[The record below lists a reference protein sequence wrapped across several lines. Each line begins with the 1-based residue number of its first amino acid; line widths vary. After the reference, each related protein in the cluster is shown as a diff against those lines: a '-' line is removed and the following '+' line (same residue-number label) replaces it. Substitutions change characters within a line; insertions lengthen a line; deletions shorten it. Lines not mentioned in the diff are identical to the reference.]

1 VDGRRLLLGDWT
13 PLVRDGIDVLRVVL
27 VLATGAAL
35 LVGDEGAA
43 LALGFAAALAL
54 LARAVNLPRPYDF
67 GFVLVLTL
75 HAAGEALGW
84 YDSLE
89 WFDRLVHVVLPC
101 LVAPVLYI
109 GLARLDVLP
118 DPRDD
123 THVRHYTGMAIVA
136 FCLGMAVGGLWEIVE
151 FASDG
156 VLDTALSEGNPDTV
170 GDLVADAVGSLLGAF
185 LLVAWAIW
193 GWGSVRR
200 VTGVNSYEEVD
211 A

>member
-1 VDGRRLLLGDWT
+1 VDGRKLLLGDWT
-13 PLVRDGIDVLRVVL
+13 PLVRDGIDMLRLAL
-27 VLATGAAL
+27 VIATVATLFA
-35 LVGDEGAA
+35 GDVDGA
-43 LALGFAAALAL
+43 LAFGFAAAFAL
-54 LARAVNLPRPYDF
+54 LARVVNLPRPYDV
-67 GFVLVLTL
+67 GFVVVLTL
-75 HAAGEALGW
+75 HAAGEAFGW
-84 YDSLE
+84 YDSLA
-89 WFDRLVHVVLPC
+89 WFDRVVHVVLPC

-123 THVRHYTGMAIVA
+123 THARHYVGMAIVT

-151 FASDG
+151 FSSDG
-156 VLDTALSEGNPDTV
+156 MLDTALSEGNSDTV
-170 GDLVADAVGSLLGAF
+170 GDLVADAVGSILGAL

-200 VTGVNSYEEVD
+200 VTGVNTYEDSD

>member
-1 VDGRRLLLGDWT
+1 MDGRRLLLGDWT
-13 PLVRDGIDVLRVVL
+13 PLVRDGIDVLRLGL

-35 LVGDEGAA
+35 LVGDGGAA
-43 LALGFAAALAL
+43 LALGFVAALAL
-54 LARAVNLPRPYDF
+54 LARAVNLPRAYDF

-89 WFDRLVHVVLPC
+89 WFDRIVHVVLPC

-109 GLARLDVLP
+109 GLARLEVLP

-123 THVRHYTGMAIVA
+123 TNVRHYTGIAVVA

-170 GDLVADAVGSLLGAF
+170 GDLVADAVGSLLGAS
-185 LLVAWAIW
+185 LLVAWAVW

-200 VTGVNSYEEVD
+200 VTGVNDYEEVD

>member
-1 VDGRRLLLGDWT
+1 MDGRRLLLGDWT
-13 PLVRDGIDVLRVVL
+13 PLVRDGIDVLRLGL

-35 LVGDEGAA
+35 LVGDGGAA
-43 LALGFAAALAL
+43 LALGFVAALAL
-54 LARAVNLPRPYDF
+54 LARPFNLPRAYDH

-89 WFDRLVHVVLPC
+89 WFDRIVHVVLPC

-109 GLARLDVLP
+109 GLARLEVLP

-123 THVRHYTGMAIVA
+123 TNVRHYTGIAIVA

-170 GDLVADAVGSLLGAF
+170 GDLVADAVGSLLGAS
-185 LLVAWAIW
+185 LLVAWAVW

-200 VTGVNSYEEVD
+200 VTGVNDYEEVD

>member
-13 PLVRDGIDVLRVVL
+13 PYVRDGIDVLRIGL

-35 LVGDEGAA
+35 LAGETAGA
-43 LALGFAAALAL
+43 LALGFATALAL
-54 LARAVNLPRPYDF
+54 LARAINLPRAYDLP
-67 GFVLVLTL
+67 FVLVLSL

-84 YDSLE
+84 YDSVE
-89 WFDRLVHVVLPC
+89 WFDRVVHVVLPC

-109 GLARLDVLP
+109 GLGRLDVLP
-118 DPRDD
+118 DPRDE
-123 THVRHYTGMAIVA
+123 THARHYTGMAIVT

-151 FASDG
+151 YASDG
-156 VLDTALSEGNPDTV
+156 TIDTALSEGNADTV
-170 GDLVADAVGSLLGAF
+170 GDLVADAVGSLLGAL
-185 LLVAWAIW
+185 LLVAWAVW

-200 VTGVNSYEEVD
+200 VTGTNQYEEVD

>member
-13 PLVRDGIDVLRVVL
+13 PLVRDGIDVLRLVL
-27 VLATGAAL
+27 LLATGAAL
-35 LVGDEGAA
+35 LVGDAGAA
-43 LALGFAAALAL
+43 LALGFVAALAL

-75 HAAGEALGW
+75 HAAGEAFGW

-89 WFDRLVHVVLPC
+89 WFDRIVHVVLPC

-109 GLARLDVLP
+109 GLARLDVLS
-118 DPRDD
+118 DPRD
-123 THVRHYTGMAIVA
+123 HANARHYTGMAIVA

-170 GDLVADAVGSLLGAF
+170 GDLVADAIGSLLGAL
-185 LLVAWAIW
+185 LLVAWAVW

-200 VTGVNSYEEVD
+200 VTGANTYED
-211 A
+211 ADA

>member
-1 VDGRRLLLGDWT
+1 VDGRKLLLGDWT
-13 PLVRDGIDVLRVVL
+13 PLVRDGIDMLRLAL
-27 VLATGAAL
+27 VIATVATLFA
-35 LVGDEGAA
+35 GDVDGA
-43 LALGFAAALAL
+43 LAFGFAAAFAL
-54 LARAVNLPRPYDF
+54 LARVVNLPRPYDV
-67 GFVLVLTL
+67 GFVVVLTL
-75 HAAGEALGW
+75 HAAGEAFGW
-84 YDSLE
+84 YDSLA
-89 WFDRLVHVVLPC
+89 WFDRVVHVVLPC

-123 THVRHYTGMAIVA
+123 THARHFVGMAIVT

-151 FASDG
+151 FSSDG
-156 VLDTALSEGNPDTV
+156 MLDTALSEGNSDTV
-170 GDLVADAVGSLLGAF
+170 GDLVADAVGSILGAL

-200 VTGVNSYEEVD
+200 VTGVNTYEDSD

>member
-1 VDGRRLLLGDWT
+1 MDRRRLLLGDWT
-13 PLVRDGIDVLRVVL
+13 PLVRDVIDVLRLALVVATVVAL
-27 VLATGAAL
+27 V
-35 LVGDEGAA
+35 VGDAGAA
-43 LALGFAAALAL
+43 LALGFATVLAL
-54 LARAVNLPRPYDF
+54 LARVVNLPRPYDF
-67 GFVLVLTL
+67 GFVVVLTL

-89 WFDRLVHVVLPC
+89 WFDRVVHVVLPC

-118 DPRDD
+118 DPRDE
-123 THVRHYTGMAIVA
+123 TNVRHYTGMAIVA

-151 FASDG
+151 FTSDG
-156 VLDTALSEGNPDTV
+156 MLDTQLSEGNSDTV
-170 GDLVADAVGSLLGAF
+170 GDLVADAVGALLGAL
-185 LLVAWAIW
+185 LLVAWAVW

-200 VTGVNSYEEVD
+200 VTGVNTYEDVD

>member
-1 VDGRRLLLGDWT
+1 MDGRRLLLGDWT
-13 PLVRDGIDVLRVVL
+13 PLVRDGIDVLRL
-27 VLATGAAL
+27 GLLLATGAAL
-35 LVGDEGAA
+35 LAGDAGAAMALGFVAA
-43 LALGFAAALAL
+43 LALI
-54 LARAVNLPRPYDF
+54 ARVVNLPRPYDF

-89 WFDRLVHVVLPC
+89 WFDRIVHVVLPC

-109 GLARLDVLP
+109 GLARLDVLS
-118 DPRDD
+118 DPRDH
-123 THVRHYTGMAIVA
+123 TNARHYTGMAIVA

-170 GDLVADAVGSLLGAF
+170 GDLVADAVGSLLGAV
-185 LLVAWAIW
+185 LLVAWAVW

-200 VTGVNSYEEVD
+200 VTGVNTYED
-211 A
+211 ADA

>member
-1 VDGRRLLLGDWT
+1 M
-13 PLVRDGIDVLRVVL
+13 IDVLRLVL
-27 VLATGAAL
+27 VVATVVAL
-35 LVGDEGAA
+35 FAGDAGAA
-43 LALGFAAALAL
+43 LALGFATVLAL
-54 LARAVNLPRPYDF
+54 LARVVNLPRPYDL
-67 GFVLVLTL
+67 GFVVVLTL

-89 WFDRLVHVVLPC
+89 WFDRVVHVVLPC

-118 DPRDD
+118 DPRDE
-123 THVRHYTGMAIVA
+123 TTVRHYTGMAIVA

-151 FASDG
+151 FTSDG
-156 VLDTALSEGNPDTV
+156 MLDTQLSEGNSDTV
-170 GDLVADAVGSLLGAF
+170 GDLVADAIGALLGAL
-185 LLVAWAIW
+185 LLVAWAVW

-200 VTGVNSYEEVD
+200 VTGVNTYEDVD

>member
-1 VDGRRLLLGDWT
+1 VDGRKLLLGDWT
-13 PLVRDGIDVLRVVL
+13 PLVRDGIDMLRLAL
-27 VLATGAAL
+27 VIATVATLFA
-35 LVGDEGAA
+35 GDVDGA
-43 LALGFAAALAL
+43 LAFGFAAAFAL
-54 LARAVNLPRPYDF
+54 LARVVNLPRPYDV
-67 GFVLVLTL
+67 GFVVVLTL
-75 HAAGEALGW
+75 HAAGEAFAW
-84 YDSLE
+84 YDSLA
-89 WFDRLVHVVLPC
+89 WFDRVVHVVLPC

-123 THVRHYTGMAIVA
+123 THARHFVGMAIVT

-151 FASDG
+151 FSSDG
-156 VLDTALSEGNPDTV
+156 MLDTALSEGNSDTV
-170 GDLVADAVGSLLGAF
+170 GDLVADAVGSILGAL

-200 VTGVNSYEEVD
+200 VTGVNTYEDSD

>member
-1 VDGRRLLLGDWT
+1 MDGRRLLLGDWT
-13 PLVRDGIDVLRVVL
+13 PLVRDGIDVLRLGL

-35 LVGDEGAA
+35 LVGDGGAA
-43 LALGFAAALAL
+43 LALGFVAALAL
-54 LARAVNLPRPYDF
+54 LARAVNLPRAYDF

-84 YDSLE
+84 YDSLG
-89 WFDRLVHVVLPC
+89 WFDRIVHVVLPC

-109 GLARLDVLP
+109 GLARLEVLP

-123 THVRHYTGMAIVA
+123 TNVRHYTGIAIVA

-170 GDLVADAVGSLLGAF
+170 GDLVADAVGSLLGAS
-185 LLVAWAIW
+185 LLVAWAVW

-200 VTGVNSYEEVD
+200 VTGVNDYEEVD

>member
-1 VDGRRLLLGDWT
+1 MDGRRLLLGDWT
-13 PLVRDGIDVLRVVL
+13 PLVRDGIDVLRLGL

-35 LVGDEGAA
+35 LVGDGGAA
-43 LALGFAAALAL
+43 LALGFVAALAL
-54 LARAVNLPRPYDF
+54 LARAVNLPRAYDF

-89 WFDRLVHVVLPC
+89 WFDRIVHVVLPC

-109 GLARLDVLP
+109 GLARLEVLP

-123 THVRHYTGMAIVA
+123 TNVRHYTGIAIVA

-170 GDLVADAVGSLLGAF
+170 GDLVADAVGSLLGAS
-185 LLVAWAIW
+185 LLVAWAVG

-200 VTGVNSYEEVD
+200 VTGVNDYEEVD

>member
-1 VDGRRLLLGDWT
+1 VDGRKLLLGDWT
-13 PLVRDGIDVLRVVL
+13 PLVRDGIDMLRLAL
-27 VLATGAAL
+27 VIATVAAL
-35 LVGDEGAA
+35 FAGDVDGA
-43 LALGFAAALAL
+43 LAFGFAAAFAL
-54 LARAVNLPRPYDF
+54 LARVVNLPRPYDV
-67 GFVLVLTL
+67 GFVVVLTL
-75 HAAGEALGW
+75 HAAGEAFGW
-84 YDSLE
+84 YDSLA
-89 WFDRLVHVVLPC
+89 WFDRVVHVVLPC

-123 THVRHYTGMAIVA
+123 THARHFVGMAIVT

-151 FASDG
+151 FSSDG
-156 VLDTALSEGNPDTV
+156 MLDTALSEGNSDTV
-170 GDLVADAVGSLLGAF
+170 GDLVADAVGSILGAL

-200 VTGVNSYEEVD
+200 VTGVNTYEDSD

>member
-1 VDGRRLLLGDWT
+1 M
-13 PLVRDGIDVLRVVL
+13 VRDGIDVLRLIL
-27 VLATGAAL
+27 VLATGGAL
-35 LVGDEGAA
+35 LAGDTDAA

-89 WFDRLVHVVLPC
+89 WFDRIVHVVLPC

-109 GLARLDVLP
+109 GLARLEVLP

-123 THVRHYTGMAIVA
+123 THVRHYTGMAIVT
-136 FCLGMAVGGLWEIVE
+136 FSLGMAVGGLWEIVE

-170 GDLVADAVGSLLGAF
+170 GDLVADTVGSLLGAF
-185 LLVAWAIW
+185 LLVAWAVW

-200 VTGVNSYEEVD
+200 VTGVNSYEDVD

>member
-1 VDGRRLLLGDWT
+1 MDGRTLLLGDWT
-13 PLVRDGIDVLRVVL
+13 PLVRDGIDVLRLGL

-35 LVGDEGAA
+35 VLGDSGAA

-54 LARAVNLPRPYDF
+54 LARVVNLPRMYDL

-75 HAAGEALGW
+75 HATGESLGW

-89 WFDRLVHVVLPC
+89 WFDRVVHVVLPC

-109 GLARLDVLP
+109 GLARLEVLP

-123 THVRHYTGMAIVA
+123 THPRHYVGIAVVA

-151 FASDG
+151 FSSDG
-156 VLDTALSEGNPDTV
+156 VLDTALSEGNADTV
-170 GDLVADAVGSLLGAF
+170 GDLVADAVGSLVGAV
-185 LLVAWAIW
+185 LLVAWAVW

-200 VTGVNSYEEVD
+200 VSGDNTYEDVD

>member
-1 VDGRRLLLGDWT
+1 MDGRRLLLGDWT
-13 PLVRDGIDVLRVVL
+13 PLVRDVIDVLRLVL

-35 LVGDEGAA
+35 IAGDAGGA
-43 LALGFAAALAL
+43 LALGLAAALAL
-54 LARAVNLPRPYDF
+54 LARVVNLPRPYDL

-89 WFDRLVHVVLPC
+89 WFDRAVHVVLPC
-101 LVAPVLYI
+101 LVAPVVYI
-109 GLARLDVLP
+109 GLARLEVLP
-118 DPRDD
+118 DPRDE
-123 THVRHYTGMAIVA
+123 THGRHYTGMAIVT

-151 FASDG
+151 FTSDG
-156 VLDTALSEGNPDTV
+156 VLDTALSEGNSDTV
-170 GDLVADAVGSLLGAF
+170 GDLVADALGSLLGAL
-185 LLVAWAIW
+185 LLVAWAVW

-200 VTGVNSYEEVD
+200 VTGVNTYEAVD

>member
-1 VDGRRLLLGDWT
+1 MDGRRLLLGDWT
-13 PLVRDGIDVLRVVL
+13 PLVRDGIDVLRLVL

-35 LVGDEGAA
+35 LVGEPDAA

-89 WFDRLVHVVLPC
+89 WFDRIVHVVLPC

-170 GDLVADAVGSLLGAF
+170 GDLVADAVGSLLGAC
-185 LLVAWAIW
+185 LLVAWAVW